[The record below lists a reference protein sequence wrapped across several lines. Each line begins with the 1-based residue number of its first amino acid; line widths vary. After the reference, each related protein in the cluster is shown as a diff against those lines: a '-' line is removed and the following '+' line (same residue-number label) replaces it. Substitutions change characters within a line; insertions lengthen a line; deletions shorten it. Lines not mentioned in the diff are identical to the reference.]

1 MDHVEYSLDL
11 HSTEARYVSLRL
23 ISLAGEFKTLF
34 THWSREN
41 PLSLCVGSI
50 FVIPTFKYHVSLH
63 SEYSV
68 LRVTWPLH

>member
-1 MDHVEYSLDL
+1 MDHVEYSLDM

-41 PLSLCVGSI
+41 PPVTMCWFNLCDTNI
-50 FVIPTFKYHVSLH
+50 
-63 SEYSV
+63 
-68 LRVTWPLH
+68 